1 MRSLVLALV
10 VPLALAATMGSNKGR
25 DARHYWGQNMTVP
38 KSFQSMGSI
47 NIGGVGDVYV
57 VTNTPNN
64 VQMVD
69 NGFKLSGGG
78 RVYFATENAGDFSN
92 PFMYWQ
98 THLNGNHIAYTL
110 DVSNVGCH
118 CNAAFYFVQMPG
130 YDSSQNPTAGPGGD
144 YYCDAN
150 FVNQNW
156 CPEYDTYEGNAET
169 TNVALHTCDY
179 VPPNDYP
186 SCDKGGC
193 GTNACDGIPG
203 QYCRGCTID
212 TNRFHYISHSQI
224 YNGDEMVKSNHFY
237 EQDGKSATYDACGDA
252 NYVKNMGYSLHGTV
266 PVFSLWDM
274 GCDESWLDGCTG
286 CGGCC
291 DLCGAQVTFTNFQLE
306 SAKFAPNPEVRE
318 LFAKYHSEE
327 I

>member
-1 MRSLVLALV
+1 MISRLLL
-10 VPLALAATMGSNKGR
+10 LAAVASAELPKVYRR
-25 DARHYWGQNMTVP
+25 DGHFFGPNMTVP
-38 KSFQSMGSI
+38 KTMSVIGTVNVQGHGSVNVI
-47 NIGGVGDVYV
+47 SNS
-57 VTNTPNN
+57 PNN
-64 VQMVD
+64 IYMVD
-69 NGFKLSGGG
+69 NGFVLHGGG
-78 RVYFATENAGDFSN
+78 RAYLATGGDIGDPYTYWAADISNKHFAYS
-92 PFMYWQ
+92 
-98 THLNGNHIAYTL
+98 I
-110 DVSNVGCH
+110 DVSQVSCK
-118 CNAAFYFVQMPG
+118 CNAAMYWVNMPG
-130 YDSSQNPTAGPGGD
+130 MDEGNNPVPGPGGD

-193 GTNACDGIPG
+193 GTNACTGIPG

-224 YNGDEMVKSNHFY
+224 YNGEEMVKSNHFY

-274 GCDESWLDGCTG
+274 GCDETWLDGCTG

-291 DLCGAQVTFTNFQLE
+291 DLGGAQVTFTNFQLE
-306 SAKFAPNPEVRE
+306 SAKYAPNPEVRQ
-318 LFAKYHSEE
+318 LYAKYHPEDN
-327 I
+327 

>member
-193 GTNACDGIPG
+193 GTNACTGIPG

-224 YNGDEMVKSNHFY
+224 YNGEEMVKSNHFY
-237 EQDGKSATYDACGDA
+237 EQDGKSATYG
-252 NYVKNMGYSLHGTV
+252 
-266 PVFSLWDM
+266 
-274 GCDESWLDGCTG
+274 
-286 CGGCC
+286 
-291 DLCGAQVTFTNFQLE
+291 
-306 SAKFAPNPEVRE
+306 
-318 LFAKYHSEE
+318 
-327 I
+327 